1 MNSSKPTMNRGNCTL
16 KISLAAPQGWS
27 YIAGDAVIGIV
38 SRHAPTVTSEA
49 TVKLA
54 LRGRVKTQVTKGSG
68 APYDRHQEGPIYK
81 QLLLPEQHTLFQ
93 GPLHIPDNNDSV
105 YWPFE
110 IRMSPYSQD
119 SEFQF
124 NGDLLPSWEEIAS
137 SRLPGTFCSVGSS
150 SSACWVEYY
159 LEAEMRYVER
169 GEQKVYTSTCPV
181 QVRHSPDTIFTG
193 FGRQRRTLN
202 RSIRGQQL
210 LSVVHHEERSFVRRT
225 REFFIHPSNSAPEL
239 HYKVE
244 VYAPATV
251 QLGNLSNIPY
261 KLKFELLPQTSN
273 ALRGIELK
281 VLFNSAKFVI
291 RSETRVTAGTSVHSP
306 SSIHCSLVDL
316 GLEEAFRRLD
326 AFPLMIP
333 LTDKSQT
340 LNLGKM
346 LQLTLHASGLKAG
359 EKDVAATG
367 HITPTFSTHTLRH
380 LNTLQA
386 EFSVTVAGYT
396 TRLHA
401 STPMNILAEL

>member
-1 MNSSKPTMNRGNCTL
+1 MNRGNGTL

-27 YIAGDAVIGIV
+27 YIAGDTVIGMV
-38 SRHAPTVTSEA
+38 SRHSPTITSEA

-54 LRGRVKTQVTKGSG
+54 LRGRVRIQVTRGSG
-68 APYDRHQEGPIYK
+68 APYDRHQEEPTYK
-81 QLLLPEQHTLFQ
+81 QLLLPEQHTLFH
-93 GPLHIPDNNDSV
+93 GPLHIPDSNDSV

-110 IRMSPYSQD
+110 IRMSPYSQ
-119 SEFQF
+119 EPGFL

-137 SRLPGTFCSVGSS
+137 SRLPGTFYCVESTKSS
-150 SSACWVEYY
+150 SPSACWVEYY
-159 LEAEMRYVER
+159 LEAEMRYVEK
-169 GEQKVYTSTCPV
+169 GDQKVHTSTCPI
-181 QVRHSPDTIFTG
+181 QVRHSPETLFRG
-193 FGRQRRTLN
+193 FGKERRTLN

-210 LSVVHHEERSFVRRT
+210 LSAVQHEERSFVRRT
-225 REFFIHPSNSAPEL
+225 REFFLHPNRAPEL

-244 VYAPATV
+244 VFAPATI

-273 ALRGIELK
+273 ALQDIELK
-281 VLFNSAKFVI
+281 VLFNSAKFII
-291 RSETRVTAGTSVHSP
+291 RSETRVASGTVYS
-306 SSIHCSLVDL
+306 SSIVHCTLVDL

-333 LTDKSQT
+333 LTDKNQT
-340 LNLGKM
+340 LNIGRM
-346 LQLTLHASGLKAG
+346 LQLTLHTSGLKAG

-386 EFSVTVAGYT
+386 EFSVTVAGHT

-401 STPMNILAEL
+401 STPLNILAEL

>member
-1 MNSSKPTMNRGNCTL
+1 MNRGNGSL

-27 YIAGDAVIGIV
+27 YIAGDTVIGMV
-38 SRHAPTVTSEA
+38 SRHEPTITSEA

-68 APYDRHQEGPIYK
+68 AAYGKHQEMPIYK
-81 QLLLPEQHTLFQ
+81 QLLLPEHHTLFQ
-93 GPLHIPDNNDSV
+93 GPLDIPHSNDCV

-110 IRMSPYSQD
+110 IRISPYSQD
-119 SEFQF
+119 SESQSS
-124 NGDLLPSWEEIAS
+124 GDSLPSWEEIAS
-137 SRLPGTFCSVGSS
+137 SRLPGTFYSVGSDKS
-150 SSACWVEYY
+150 SSPSACWVEYY
-159 LEAEMRYVER
+159 LEAEMRYIER
-169 GEQKVYTSTCPV
+169 GEQKVHTSTCPV
-181 QVRHSPDTIFTG
+181 QVRHSPETIFSG

-210 LSVVHHEERSFVRRT
+210 LAAVHHEERSFVRRT
-225 REFFIHPSNSAPEL
+225 REFFIHPLNSAPEL

-261 KLKFELLPQTSN
+261 KLKFELLPQTSTG
-273 ALRGIELK
+273 LQDIELK
-281 VLFNSAKFVI
+281 VLFNSAKFII
-291 RSETRVTAGTSVHSP
+291 RSETKVTAGTTVHSP
-306 SSIHCSLVDL
+306 SSMHCSLVDL

-340 LNLGKM
+340 LDIGRM
-346 LQLTLHASGLKAG
+346 LQLTLHTSGLKAG

-367 HITPTFSTHTLRH
+367 HITPTFATHTLRH

-401 STPMNILAEL
+401 SSPLNILAEL

>member
-1 MNSSKPTMNRGNCTL
+1 MYRGNGSL
-16 KISLAAPQGWS
+16 KISLAAPHGWS
-27 YIAGDAVIGIV
+27 YIAGDTVIGMV
-38 SRHAPTVTSEA
+38 SRHEPTITSEA

-54 LRGRVKTQVTKGSG
+54 LRGRMKTQVTKGSG
-68 APYDRHQEGPIYK
+68 AAYGKHQERPIYK
-81 QLLLPEQHTLFQ
+81 QLLLPEHHTLFQ
-93 GPLHIPDNNDSV
+93 GSLHIPDSNDCV

-119 SEFQF
+119 SESQSS
-124 NGDLLPSWEEIAS
+124 GDSLPSWEEIAS
-137 SRLPGTFCSVGSS
+137 SRLPGTFYSVGGNKASYPS
-150 SSACWVEYY
+150 TCWIEYY
-159 LEAEMRYVER
+159 LEAEMRYLER
-169 GEQKVYTSTCPV
+169 GEQKVHTSTCPV
-181 QVRHSPDTIFTG
+181 QVRHSPETIFSG
-193 FGRQRRTLN
+193 FGKQRKTLN

-210 LSVVHHEERSFVRRT
+210 LAAVHHEERSFVRRT

-261 KLKFELLPQTSN
+261 KLKFDLLPQTSS
-273 ALRGIELK
+273 ALQDIELK
-281 VLFNSAKFVI
+281 VLFNSAKFII
-291 RSETRVTAGTSVHSP
+291 RSETRVTAGTTVHSP
-306 SSIHCSLVDL
+306 SSMHCSFVDL

-326 AFPLMIP
+326 AFPLIIP

-340 LNLGKM
+340 LDIGKM
-346 LQLTLHASGLKAG
+346 LQLTLHTSGLKAG

-367 HITPTFSTHTLRH
+367 HITPTFATHTLRH

-396 TRLHA
+396 TRLYA
-401 STPMNILAEL
+401 STPLNILAEL